1 MPAAVRVDPYKNFN
15 FKVEIAG
22 VTSAGFYEVNGLE
35 SEVAV
40 IEYRE
45 GGDFATRKLPGLA
58 KFGNITLKRGV
69 TDSLELYQW
78 HKKILQG
85 VMDRRDGVIT
95 LLDDAKKP
103 VRRWKFSN
111 AFPFKYEGPALNATS
126 SDVAI
131 ETLVLC
137 CEGLDLE

>member
-1 MPAAVRVDPYKNFN
+1 MPGAVRVDPYKNFN
-15 FKVEIAG
+15 FKVEITG
-22 VTSAGFYEVNGLE
+22 ITLAGF
-35 SEVAV
+35 SEVSGLDSEVDV
-40 IEYRE
+40 IDYRE
-45 GGDFATRKLPGLA
+45 GGDGTIRKLPGLA

-103 VRRWKFSN
+103 VTRWKFSN
-111 AFPFKYEGPALNATS
+111 AFPFKYEGPTLSAKGNE
-126 SDVAI
+126 VAI

-137 CEGLDLE
+137 CEGLERE

>member
-15 FKVEIAG
+15 FKVEITG
-22 VTSAGFYEVNGLE
+22 ITLAGFSEVSGLDSEVNT
-35 SEVAV
+35 
-40 IEYRE
+40 IDYRE
-45 GGDFATRKLPGLA
+45 GGDATIRKLPGLA

-78 HKKILQG
+78 HRKIVQG
-85 VMDRRDGVIT
+85 VMDRRDGVII

-103 VRRWKFSN
+103 VTRWKFSN
-111 AFPFKYEGPALNATS
+111 AFPFKYEGPTLNAKGN
-126 SDVAI
+126 DVAI

-137 CEGLDLE
+137 CEGLERE